1 MKQKWLLALVLI
13 LSACRSQ
20 VTPTPIST
28 LEVHPELKNIP
39 TYSENTSWI
48 RELPQGNIP
57 KDLELYTY
65 TANVYK
71 MEVLVT
77 FYEENMPSYG
87 WELFYKAE
95 SEFKGIRGTTLMF
108 SKSKIIAELEITD
121 WTTTIKLVSVKFYS
135 SP

>member
-13 LSACRSQ
+13 LSACHSQ
-20 VTPTPIST
+20 VTSTPIST
-28 LEVHPELKNIP
+28 VEVHPELKNIP

-48 RELPQGNIP
+48 RELPRVNIP

-71 MEVLVT
+71 METLVT

-95 SEFKGIRGTTLMF
+95 SEFKGIRSITLMF
-108 SKSKIIAELEITD
+108 SKSKTIADLEITD
-121 WTTTIKLVSVKFYS
+121 WTTTSKLVSVNFYS